1 MGGYFRCLTMNS
13 VGSGSCAAGGNER
26 HTLLVAVFAL
36 PAATIANSTFFWRWA
51 MRRTAVVGRVMWI
64 GYTLVTLLV
73 VFAFWFA

>member
-1 MGGYFRCLTMNS
+1 MGGYFRCLTRNS
-13 VGSGSCAAGGNER
+13 VVAAVDAPGGNER

-36 PAATIANSTFFWRWA
+36 PAATIANSVFFWRWEI
-51 MRRTAVVGRVMWI
+51 RRTAVVGRVMWI